1 MKLTK
6 EKQKRR
12 GEGKKAVTMTT
23 TTTKKKDKKTVLKKL
38 YIKICLATDYL
49 GVLVNSL
56 KRVRAFQMELEFGSV
71 GFQVQVFSP
80 GRELYKF

>member
-1 MKLTK
+1 M
-6 EKQKRR
+6 
-12 GEGKKAVTMTT
+12 
-23 TTTKKKDKKTVLKKL
+23 
-38 YIKICLATDYL
+38 CLATDYL